1 MTKFIFITGNL
12 SQVDIYSSRRLLKMC
27 DIVLFLPV
35 FKIFLLMTLKKISV
49 SMKQSRKLQSLC
61 YCDENDS

>member
-12 SQVDIYSSRRLLKMC
+12 SQLDIYPSRRLLKMC

-35 FKIFLLMTLKKISV
+35 FKIFLLMTLKKNKCFYEAKQETAIS
-49 SMKQSRKLQSLC
+49 LLL
-61 YCDENDS
+61 